1 MIEDVKIMLYITH
14 PLSLSLPPPL
24 QQLTECTLRRVVA
37 DDPLA
42 VADLRPEDIVG

>member
-1 MIEDVKIMLYITH
+1 MLHNVLLLFFLPTPH
-14 PLSLSLPPPL
+14 LSL